1 LTCLRNF
8 QLKRTGAR
16 FSKFALGFTFLVFKK
31 NMAEDT
37 PQQKAASIPVPT
49 APPEPDLDSLLAAT
63 PQFAEL
69 FGEPKKESGKNA
81 ESTEPTQQVAEAEAA
96 PEVPAAEPIEEPEKV
111 EETPP
116 EPETPEPPKESD
128 SVQKRI
134 DKLTAQRKSAEEKAA
149 ALEAEIA
156 GLKAKQAEPRL
167 PAPTASSPLA
177 NVGSIPELQK
187 RVDLAFQVKNWAIR
201 HLDGGEI
208 DMGNGQTQLFSGD
221 QVRDML
227 ARSEDIITRHAPT
240 QANYIVARTDFDSQ
254 ARKTYPK
261 LFQSGTPE
269 NAEYLM
275 WLEVFPE
282 CQRYPDIA
290 LIVGDAITGRQFRA
304 AKGQKPKVNGAQPLA
319 APNPAAAPRVPQSR
333 AMTSEELTDIARDP
347 SGPALDRFVS
357 QLIEGARA
365 ERKK

>member
-1 LTCLRNF
+1 MSYKPVQSGLAHASLN
-8 QLKRTGAR
+8 AP
-16 FSKFALGFTFLVFKK
+16 GFLFTD
-31 NMAEDT
+31 MAEDK
-37 PQQKAASIPVPT
+37 PQIQKTATIQVPQ

-69 FGEPKKESGKNA
+69 FGEPKKESGKEP
-81 ESTEPTQQVAEAEAA
+81 ESTEPTQETAEAEA
-96 PEVPAAEPIEEPEKV
+96 PPVELPKAEPIEEEPPAQP

-116 EPETPEPPKESD
+116 EPETPEPQKPESD

-156 GLKAKQAEPRL
+156 SLKTKQAEPRL
-167 PAPTASSPLA
+167 PAPTPTSPLA
-177 NVGSIPELQK
+177 NVGSIAELQK
-187 RVDLAFQVKNWAIR
+187 RVELAYQVKNWAMR

-208 DMGNGQTQLFSGD
+208 DMGNGQTQLFNGD
-221 QVRDML
+221 QVRDMW
-227 ARSEDIITRHAPT
+227 ARSEEIITRHAPT
-240 QANYIVARTDFDSQ
+240 QAAYIQARTDFDSQ
-254 ARKTYPK
+254 ARKMYPK
-261 LFQSGTPE
+261 LFQPGTAE
-269 NAEYLM
+269 NAEYRT

-290 LIVGDAITGRQFRA
+290 LIIGDALTGRQYRT
-304 AKGQKPKVNGAQPLA
+304 AKGQKPKVNGSQPLA
-319 APNPAAAPRVPQSR
+319 APNPAAGPRVPQSR
-333 AMTSEELTDIARDP
+333 AMTSDELTDIARD
-347 SGPALDRFVS
+347 SHGPAMDRFVA

>member
-1 LTCLRNF
+1 
-8 QLKRTGAR
+8 
-16 FSKFALGFTFLVFKK
+16 
-31 NMAEDT
+31 MAEDK
-37 PQQKAASIPVPT
+37 PQQKTASIPVPT
-49 APPEPDLDSLLAAT
+49 TAPEPDLDSLLAAT

-69 FGEPKKESGKNA
+69 FGEPKKESGKEP
-81 ESTEPTQQVAEAEAA
+81 ESTEPTQETAAEATPVEL
-96 PEVPAAEPIEEPEKV
+96 PVAEPIEEEQPEKA

-116 EPETPEPPKESD
+116 EPETPEPPKETD

-134 DKLTAQRKSAEEKAA
+134 DKLTAQRKTAEEKAA

-156 GLKAKQAEPRL
+156 SLKQKQAEPRL

-177 NVGSIPELQK
+177 NVGSIAELQK
-187 RVDLAFQVKNWAIR
+187 RVELAYQVKNWAMR

-208 DMGNGQTQLFSGD
+208 DMGNGQTQLFNGD
-221 QVRDML
+221 QVRDMW
-227 ARSEDIITRHAPT
+227 ARSEEIITRHAPT
-240 QANYIVARTDFDSQ
+240 QAAYIQARSDFDGQ

-261 LFQSGTPE
+261 LFQPGTPE
-269 NAEYLM
+269 NAEYRM

-290 LIVGDAITGRQFRA
+290 LIVGDAINGRLART

>member
-1 LTCLRNF
+1 
-8 QLKRTGAR
+8 
-16 FSKFALGFTFLVFKK
+16 
-31 NMAEDT
+31 MAEDT
-37 PQQKAASIPVPT
+37 PQQKTASIPVPT
-49 APPEPDLDSLLAAT
+49 TAPEPDLDSLLAAT

-69 FGEPKKESGKNA
+69 FGEPKKESGKEP
-81 ESTEPTQQVAEAEAA
+81 ESTEPTQETAAEAA
-96 PEVPAAEPIEEPEKV
+96 PVELPVAEPIEEEHPEKV

-116 EPETPEPPKESD
+116 EPETPEPPKETD

-134 DKLTAQRKSAEEKAA
+134 DKLTAQRKTAEEKAA

-156 GLKAKQAEPRL
+156 TLKAKQSEPKL
-167 PAPTASSPLA
+167 PAPSVESPLA
-177 NVGSIPELQK
+177 DVGSMAELSERLNK
-187 RVDLAFQVKNWAIR
+187 AYQVKEWAMR

-208 DMGNGQTQLFSGD
+208 IGQDGKTQFISGD
-221 QVRDML
+221 QVREAW
-227 ARSEDIITRHAPT
+227 ARSEAVITRHAPQRAQYL
-240 QANYIVARTDFDSQ
+240 QARNDFDSQ
-254 ARKTYPK
+254 ARRLYPK
-261 LFQSGTPE
+261 LFQLGTPE
-269 NAEYLM
+269 NAEYRT

-304 AKGQKPKVNGAQPLA
+304 AKGQKPKMNGAQPLA

-333 AMTSEELTDIARDP
+333 AMTSEELTDIVRDP